1 MYIIKLQP
9 DMKLNINDFFTQPFD
24 SDEVASF
31 PESDDVVQVI
41 IKINK
46 NESAVEPAET
56 RLDVRICG
64 RFNFITFV
72 MDSGLIGMYI

>member
-1 MYIIKLQP
+1 MYIIKLFP
-9 DMKLNINDFFTQPFD
+9 DSKFNINDFITQPFD
-24 SDEVASF
+24 SDEVASL

-46 NESAVEPAET
+46 NESVVEPAET

-64 RFNFITFV
+64 RFMCIIFYV
-72 MDSGLIGMYI
+72 